1 MALSMSQA
9 SVPHFLRGFENLT
22 AFLKKGE
29 AQDPGLA
36 AARLAPDML
45 PLTGQVQRAS
55 DTAKGCIA
63 RLSGADNPG
72 FADEEQSFADL
83 YARIAKTVDF
93 IKSVP
98 ASKIDGSEERAVSL
112 KGGGR
117 TFEFKGLDYLQ
128 RHALPNF
135 YFHLTTAYAILRHN
149 GVALSKR
156 DFLG

>member
-1 MALSMSQA
+1 MPLSMSQA
-9 SVPHFLRGFENLT
+9 SVPHFIRGLGQLET
-22 AFLKKGE
+22 ILKLGE
-29 AQDPGLA
+29 AADPGLA

-63 RLSGADNPG
+63 RLSGVENPR
-72 FADEEQSFADL
+72 FADDEKTFADL
-83 YARIAKTVDF
+83 YARIGSTLDF

-98 ASKIDGSEERAVSL
+98 TEKIDGSETRHVEV
-112 KGGGR
+112 KGGGKI
-117 TFEFKGLDYLQ
+117 FEFIGLHYLQ

-135 YFHLTTAYAILRHN
+135 YFHVSMAYAILRHN

-156 DFLG
+156 HYLG

>member
-1 MALSMSQA
+1 MSLSMSQA
-9 SVPHFLRGFENLT
+9 SVPLFLRGFDNLA

-29 AQDPGLA
+29 EQDASLVE
-36 AARLAPDML
+36 ARLAENML

-63 RLSGADNPG
+63 RLAGADNPG
-72 FADEEQSFADL
+72 FADEEKTFADL

-93 IKSVP
+93 IRSVP
-98 ASKIDGSEERAVSL
+98 ASQIDGSEARAVVL
-112 KGGGR
+112 KAGGKS
-117 TFEFKGLDYLQ
+117 FEFTGLEYLQ

-135 YFHLTTAYAILRHN
+135 YFHVTTAYAILRHK

-156 DFLG
+156 DYLG